1 MMRDTLITLA
11 GALLSFIV
19 LVNLMSP
26 PTEQLV
32 VSRPTTEDAGKYG
45 LKALYS
51 WLAQNNF
58 NIHSLRTPVTRI
70 DQQALPASGNL
81 MVVSLPLARE
91 PLDSEWLALNNWIMQ
106 GNTML
111 VLASLYHIPQWSKT
125 DEWSREDDI
134 KDAIS
139 KLTAEEF
146 MLQRDAIEG
155 NEAEFSLEGMQASIQ
170 AFKPS
175 AYRLYPAVEHSLFS
189 DVYELESV
197 HTPGLYQ
204 YINELDDTEAA
215 YWKIESESARLGLRL
230 IYGESQE
237 QTAMWLLPV
246 GKGWIYLSAFPDL
259 LGNGVVKQQDN
270 ARWFTNLLSHTVS
283 NSGYVVFDDYH
294 FGLSDLYDPEAFFA
308 DDRLH
313 NSLLFIGAFWLVYA
327 LGRSPRLAPVRK
339 RSIKP
344 ASRDFI
350 EAMAGF
356 FTRRIKPATIAYE
369 LVTRLLE
376 DISKHTQLSGDSLWS
391 WLHDHPDVSQRD
403 IQRLQKASGRSPGKT
418 KLIQLTRS
426 INRIQKVLT

>member
-1 MMRDTLITLA
+1 MRDTLITLA
-11 GALLSFIV
+11 GALLSIIV
-19 LVNLMSP
+19 LVSLMSP
-26 PTEQLV
+26 QTDQVV
-32 VSRPTTEDAGKYG
+32 VSRPTTEDAGKHG
-45 LKALYS
+45 LKALHS

-70 DQQALPASGNL
+70 DQQTLPATGNL

-91 PLDSEWLALNNWIMQ
+91 PLDSEWQALNSWIRQ
-106 GNTML
+106 GNAMI
-111 VLASLYHIPQWSKT
+111 VLASLYHIPQWRET
-125 DEWSREDDI
+125 HEWLRENEI

-146 MLQRDAIEG
+146 TLQRDVIEDK
-155 NEAEFSLEGMQASIQ
+155 ETEFTLSDMQESIQ

-175 AYRLYPAVEHSLFS
+175 PYRLYPAVEHSLFREV
-189 DVYELESV
+189 DELESL
-197 HTPGLYQ
+197 HTPGMYQ
-204 YINELDDTEAA
+204 YKNEIDEIDAA
-215 YWKIESESARLGLRL
+215 YWSIDSESARLALRL
-230 IYGESQE
+230 IYGESQD

-246 GKGWIYLSAFPDL
+246 GNGWIYLSAFPDL
-259 LGNGVVKQQDN
+259 VSNGVLKQQDN
-270 ARWFTNLLSHTVS
+270 ARWFANLLSHTVV
-283 NSGYVVFDDYH
+283 NGGYVVFDDYH

-313 NSLLFIGAFWLVYA
+313 NSLLFIGAFWLIYA
-327 LGRSPRLAPVRK
+327 LGRSPRLAPVRN

-356 FTRRIKPATIAYE
+356 FTRRIKPGTIAYK
-369 LVTRLLE
+369 LATRLLE
-376 DISKHTQLSGDSLWS
+376 DISTHTQLNGDSLWN
-391 WLHDHPDVSQRD
+391 WLHDHPDVSERD
-403 IQRLQKASGRSPGKT
+403 IRRVQRASRRTPGTT